1 MGQYHKIVNLDK
13 REFIDPFGL
22 SMGQKALEQL
32 LSEVSTQEALFLLL
46 MCSNGRGGGDVS
58 ASDPY
63 GLIGRWAGDRIAVV
77 GDYTED
83 GDLGNYSDLY
93 DDSEVY
99 SKCRSAD
106 PGPLEQLAAA
116 AENEIPRPNNGNF
129 LDLSP
134 YLRPLME
141 QVFGLR
147 YKEERSGGFTFY
159 MREFDNENR

>member
-1 MGQYHKIVNLDK
+1 MGQYHKVVNLTK

-32 LSEVSTQEALFLLL
+32 LSEVSTQEALFVLL
-46 MCSNGRGGGDVS
+46 MCSNGRGGGDIS

-77 GDYTED
+77 GDYSENGDIED
-83 GDLGNYSDLY
+83 YEGIEDVY
-93 DDSEVY
+93 DR
-99 SKCRSAD
+99 CRPAD
-106 PGPLEQLAAA
+106 PTALEQLAATA
-116 AENEIPRPNNGNF
+116 GDDLPRPANGNF

-141 QVFGLR
+141 QIFGMEFT
-147 YKEERSGGFTFY
+147 EERSGNFSFFT
-159 MREFDNENR
+159 REFTEPRRW